1 MATKY
6 DITQAVGGIKKRVGR
21 SIVFTV
27 CEGSTCVGGDWQD
40 YTDTLLGEWTP
51 ERATRMLRKRER
63 DQTLQ
68 IVRTV
73 TYKQYVDMSLLD
85 FWLNARATGD
95 PVQVK
100 ERFVNSIS

>member
-1 MATKY
+1 M
-6 DITQAVGGIKKRVGR
+6 
-21 SIVFTV
+21 
-27 CEGSTCVGGDWQD
+27 
-40 YTDTLLGEWTP
+40 GEWTP

-100 ERFVNSIS
+100 ERFVNSI